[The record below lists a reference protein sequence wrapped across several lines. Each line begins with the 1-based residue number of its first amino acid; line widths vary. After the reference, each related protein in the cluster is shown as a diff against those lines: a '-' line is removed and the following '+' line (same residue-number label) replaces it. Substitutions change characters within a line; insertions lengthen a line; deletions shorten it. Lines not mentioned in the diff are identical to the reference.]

1 MMSRNQM
8 LVGIGERPAP
18 HRSFAAVR
26 IAGLGFAVAINVIV
40 VALLLTT
47 APARHALRSALP
59 FKVSL
64 PTLPPDE
71 AAPPKPPSPKVKRK
85 LARRDIPEQTIAP
98 AALAPL
104 AKFVPPEIATPQL
117 TPAPALA
124 TAAEASP
131 RSEPMPAKVPP
142 RFDADYLQ
150 NPAPAYPP
158 VSRRLGEQGQVML
171 RVLVDSNGLPEKI
184 EVQLAS
190 GFERLDRAAIDTVA
204 QWRFVPARQGDTAIP
219 GWVLIPIKFAL
230 KTASFSD
237 PS

>member
-1 MMSRNQM
+1 
-8 LVGIGERPAP
+8 LP
-18 HRSFAAVR
+18 
-26 IAGLGFAVAINVIV
+26 
-40 VALLLTT
+40 
-47 APARHALRSALP
+47 SA
-59 FKVSL
+59 
-64 PTLPPDE
+64 E
-71 AAPPKPPSPKVKRK
+71 AARPKPLPPKVKRK
-85 LARRDIPEQTIAP
+85 LAQRDVPAQTIAP
-98 AALAPL
+98 LALAPL
-104 AKFVPPEIATPQL
+104 AEFVPPEIATLQL
-117 TPAPALA
+117 TPSPALA
-124 TAAEASP
+124 TAGEGSP
-131 RSEPMPAKVPP
+131 RSEPMSAKIPP

-204 QWRFVPARQGDTAIP
+204 HWRFVAARQGDTAIP

-230 KTASFSD
+230 KTAPFSD